1 MKKVISILACCLM
14 LFGVFALIGCNNE
27 CDTDLAP
34 ILYRLDA
41 VEQHLLTLQNGG
53 NGSSQEIQGLLTEVA
68 RLEGL
73 IEGLTTNTGNHTT
86 AITNIQSALTALR
99 DDLTALQTKVDNLP
113 TAPVFRIHDLGD
125 TFYYYNHG
133 MRLFSIQVNPSD
145 ISPATSITITITNY
159 NMPGFAPHNF
169 LRARRGNLDGNFS
182 TLLEFG
188 AFPTP
193 LPIGMYREF
202 GAVREHQYLWF
213 GTPVETNSMIPF
225 VKFRIS

>member
-1 MKKVISILACCLM
+1 MKKIISIMACCLM
-14 LFGVFALIGCNNE
+14 LFGVFALVGCNND
-27 CDTDLAP
+27 CDVDLVP

-41 VEQHLLTLQNGG
+41 VEQQLLTLQNGV
-53 NGSSQEIQGLLTEVA
+53 NGSSQEIQNLLTEVA

-73 IEGLTTNTGNHTT
+73 IEGLTTSTGNHST
-86 AITNIQSALTALR
+86 AISNIQSALTSLR

-113 TAPVFRIHDLGD
+113 TTPVFRIHDLGD

-133 MRLFSIQVNPSD
+133 MRLFSIQVNPSE
-145 ISPATSITITITNY
+145 INPSESLSIVIKNY
-159 NMPGFAPHNF
+159 NMPGFAPYNF
-169 LRARRGNLDGNFS
+169 LRARRGNLVGNFS
-182 TLLEFG
+182 TIMEFG

-213 GTPVETNSMIPF
+213 GTPVGANSMIPF